1 LLAWVPFRSPRSPQF
16 PRNFGAM
23 SETQVAALPTPPDLP
38 TELPPA
44 SEGEP
49 AALRNYREHAGEERY
64 FVTARREFRETQDWD
79 AMAKLMVL
87 HSANVERSAK
97 TAELALQAAE
107 IWIERTKNLADA
119 ARAVARAL
127 EAEPANPRAY
137 ERLHK
142 LYRELGWELEF
153 ERLLRWRI
161 MFLSLADPTA
171 LPQAHLE
178 LARVYEHEKLALS
191 KAVHHYKIALRQRPD
206 LTEAIDRMIALYLGA
221 GAWTE
226 AAQLMNDELGRLQ
239 PGRDAD
245 RIAELHLR
253 LARIE

>member
-1 LLAWVPFRSPRSPQF
+1 
-16 PRNFGAM
+16 
-23 SETQVAALPTPPDLP
+23 
-38 TELPPA
+38 
-44 SEGEP
+44 
-49 AALRNYREHAGEERY
+49 
-64 FVTARREFRETQDWD
+64 
-79 AMAKLMVL
+79 
-87 HSANVERSAK
+87 
-97 TAELALQAAE
+97 
-107 IWIERTKNLADA
+107 
-119 ARAVARAL
+119 
-127 EAEPANPRAY
+127 
-137 ERLHK
+137 
-142 LYRELGWELEF
+142 
-153 ERLLRWRI
+153 WRI

-253 LARIE
+253 LARIEREVRDDVPGAARHLQAAIKAKPDTLEALRGFGVLYLASGKASQDGMQKAAGIFYKAGELAHRQGDLREATRLFRRTLHHRPGDLDACSSLEGVLMRP